1 MADTSKRDCA
11 DANWE
16 ERIHVARSDPGC
28 DLMLYDVRIR
38 PYDPLDAAMM
48 QRLPRAASVTASDT
62 GIGRP
67 ESSEAGTQSWVAE
80 WQGQIIGLAVLQ
92 FEGGTVA
99 RLVELALDPGW
110 RGRHIA
116 RSLVRAAVERATDRG
131 CLKLILDARL
141 VLPRVTELLGHLG
154 FRYAGDTSQ
163 CCKRPPQFY
172 LDLYQKPSRR
182 DGIAE
187 LIHEPQPDASIV
199 PDTMPDGV

>member
-1 MADTSKRDCA
+1 MADTSRRDCA
-11 DANWE
+11 DANSE
-16 ERIHVARSDPGC
+16 ERIHIARRDPGC
-28 DLMLYDVRIR
+28 DLVLYDVRIR
-38 PYDPLDAAMM
+38 PYDPHDAALIR
-48 QRLPRAASVTASDT
+48 RLPQAASATAGDT

-67 ESSEAGTQSWVAE
+67 ESSEADTQSWVAE
-80 WQGQIIGLAVLQ
+80 WQGQIIGLAVLR
-92 FEGGTVA
+92 FEGETVA
-99 RLVELALDPGW
+99 RLLELLLDPGW

-116 RSLVRAAVERATDRG
+116 RGLLGAAVERASDRG

-187 LIHEPQPDASIV
+187 LVHETQPDASIV
-199 PDTMPDGV
+199 PDTTPHRA